1 MNRFTFGDIIHDIIS
16 GAKQWRIWSALS
28 WNIIKMQYRRTLF
41 GPLWITLQH
50 TIFIIA
56 LGYMFAAI
64 QKENFSSFFVYF
76 ATGYTF
82 WLFIA
87 SFVTEGGNTFL
98 GINGLPNMTRAAL
111 SNHVYLQFTSQML
124 IFAHRLIPL
133 IVIYFIFYKSLSI
146 NLPLLL
152 CGFFMLMVFG
162 FWISIL
168 FGCLSLRFQ
177 DLMPA
182 LNSLMQIM
190 FFVTPI
196 IYQQSIIPGG
206 EKLSMLNPFYHIL
219 VVVRGNL
226 IKEDVTLFNWI
237 AVLVINIIG
246 IAVTLWVLR
255 RSRPKLAYWA

>member
-1 MNRFTFGDIIHDIIS
+1 
-16 GAKQWRIWSALS
+16 
-28 WNIIKMQYRRTLF
+28 
-41 GPLWITLQH
+41 
-50 TIFIIA
+50 
-56 LGYMFAAI
+56 
-64 QKENFSSFFVYF
+64 
-76 ATGYTF
+76 
-82 WLFIA
+82 
-87 SFVTEGGNTFL
+87 
-98 GINGLPNMTRAAL
+98 
-111 SNHVYLQFTSQML
+111 
-124 IFAHRLIPL
+124 
-133 IVIYFIFYKSLSI
+133 
-146 NLPLLL
+146 
-152 CGFFMLMVFG
+152 
-162 FWISIL
+162 
-168 FGCLSLRFQ
+168 
-177 DLMPA
+177 MPA